1 MQIELNKNEIELI
14 DVALDIWEKAAQR
27 EAMMSSMFGVMML
40 RRNEDSK
47 EKITAELKEEMAE
60 ANKESQRRR
69 IKSILLR
76 AKLFQA
82 LSRESEHDILQ

>member
-14 DVALDIWEKAAQR
+14 DTALDIWEKEAQR
-27 EAMMSSMFGVMML
+27 DAMLSSMLGVMT
-40 RRNEDSK
+40 RRVEEPK
-47 EKITAELKEEMAE
+47 EKIVEDMKSEMAE

-69 IKSILLR
+69 IKSIMLR

-82 LSRESEHDILQ
+82 LSRESEHDLTNT